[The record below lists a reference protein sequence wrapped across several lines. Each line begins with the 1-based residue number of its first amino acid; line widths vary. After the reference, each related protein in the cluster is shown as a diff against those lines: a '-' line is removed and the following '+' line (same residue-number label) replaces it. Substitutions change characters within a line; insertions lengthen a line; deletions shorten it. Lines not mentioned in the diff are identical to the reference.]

1 MTAVPPAA
9 ATAASTS
16 VSRLADAWG
25 AVVVYPAPGA
35 GDDALI
41 AYIREHV
48 ITYHHQV
55 GTCRMGS
62 DDRAVVD
69 PTLKARGVDGL
80 YVADA
85 SVMPRLVSGNT
96 NAPSIMIGERC
107 ADFVMAALAA

>member
-1 MTAVPPAA
+1 M
-9 ATAASTS
+9 
-16 VSRLADAWG
+16 G

-69 PTLKARGVDGL
+69 PTLRVRGVAGL
-80 YVADA
+80 TVADA
-85 SVMPRLVSGNT
+85 SVIPTVTTGNT
-96 NAPSIMIGERC
+96 NAPAAVIGEKA
-107 ADFVMAALAA
+107 ADFLLASADAPVAVTNAAV